1 MVIIGLSPGLGNSIF
16 EYAAVY
22 ALAKEL
28 KQELVIDISECIY
41 SNNGGYLLDN
51 FNIPDSPKIV
61 YCEDMEHFSHE
72 DIKRIPKELKEKA
85 IILTQ
90 GEQEGAHKY
99 DSLSELVKED
109 YSDKDIYLCGY
120 FFNRQKY
127 YDKYWAEIKNLFS
140 LKVKIREVDTF
151 RKLIK
156 DKISVG
162 IHIRRGDMLFL
173 YENLGIRL
181 EDNYYRA
188 AIQYIRKYIG
198 KCSFFVFSDD
208 IAYAKEILGKDSSLW
223 YVNFGGG
230 QDAAL
235 AEFVCLSL
243 CNHRI
248 LSNGSS
254 YSMLADDL
262 CREKDKKTLYY
273 GESGPLARLRFIKSS
288 IWLKIYGKS
297 RQTFRLSSKEINKYA
312 KRYHTDNKDNIM
324 DYHKRKQTVFDA
336 EITKDNCEEILE
348 EISILSTN
356 IYEMSDTDKEKLL
369 YQRFTALVMAEE
381 YDIALAVQN
390 VIYARYQ
397 EDCLFR
403 DNLIKAL
410 IKTGADKEAAMEKNR
425 TRNGKRFIII
435 PAGKSCASYRSYG
448 LVRLGI
454 VLSHLGHR
462 VSLILDAGDDETE
475 EHYIKHNK
483 YLTYRD
489 GRRTG
494 IRWHLQQEIEER
506 GFEHFLSEDPEEQL
520 FVITRKSVFCGQ
532 RIRDK
537 KITFVFPDFTD
548 DRDEESN
555 FGNKL
560 PAEETD
566 FLYRNADIVLTQ
578 NADYEYNMEH
588 ILWENTEHTEA
599 LCRYDRRW
607 RFADLDRLS
616 VRTIC
621 MAEALI
627 EGLKNRNLL

>member
-1 MVIIGLSPGLGNSIF
+1 MHIQDSYYISDDEIIKNSAYHFMFLGLKFMHPRILLEYNKNGNDSEYELLYSANLWDIEKWGEIRQMVIMGLSSGLGNSIF
-16 EYAAVY
+16 EYAAAY
-22 ALAKEL
+22 ALCKEL
-28 KQELVIDISECIY
+28 NQELILDISECVY
-41 SNNGGYLLDN
+41 GKNGYLLDY
-51 FNIPDSPKIV
+51 FNILDSPKIV
-61 YCEDMEHFSHE
+61 YYDWDIEHLSHE
-72 DIKRIPKELKEKA
+72 DIKRIPEKLKEKA

-90 GEQEGAHKY
+90 EEQEGAHKY
-99 DSLSELVKED
+99 GALRELVKED

-173 YENLGIRL
+173 YENLGIQL

-208 IAYAKEILGKDSSLW
+208 IAYAKEMLGKDSSLW

-235 AEFVCLSL
+235 SEFVCLSL

-262 CREKDKKTLYY
+262 CRGKDKKTFYH
-273 GESGPLARLRFIKSS
+273 GESGSLARLRFIRSS
-288 IWLKIYGKS
+288 VWLKLYGKS
-297 RQTFRLSSKEINKYA
+297 RKTFRLSSKEINKYA
-312 KRYHTDNKDNIM
+312 KHYHTDNKDNIA
-324 DYHKRKQTVFDA
+324 DYHKRKQTVLDA

-356 IYEMSDTDKEKLL
+356 IYEMSDTDEEKLL
-369 YQRFTALVMAEE
+369 YQKFTALVMAEE
-381 YDIALAVQN
+381 YDMALAVQN
-390 VIYARYQ
+390 MIYARYQ

-410 IKTGADKEAAMEKNR
+410 IETGADKEAAMEKNR

-435 PAGKSCASYRSYG
+435 PAGKSYASSRSYG
-448 LVRLGI
+448 LVGLSI
-454 VLSHLGHR
+454 VLWHLGHS
-462 VSLILDAGDDETE
+462 VSLILDAGDDKLE
-475 EHYIKHNK
+475 EHYIKHNEYITNRAGK
-483 YLTYRD
+483 RGGYA
-489 GRRTG
+489 G
-494 IRWHLQQEIEER
+494 ICSKRLR
-506 GFEHFLSEDPEEQL
+506 KEDL
-520 FVITRKSVFCGQ
+520 N
-532 RIRDK
+532 
-537 KITFVFPDFTD
+537 
-548 DRDEESN
+548 N
-555 FGNKL
+555 F
-560 PAEETD
+560 
-566 FLYRNADIVLTQ
+566 
-578 NADYEYNMEH
+578 
-588 ILWENTEHTEA
+588 
-599 LCRYDRRW
+599 
-607 RFADLDRLS
+607 
-616 VRTIC
+616 
-621 MAEALI
+621 
-627 EGLKNRNLL
+627 